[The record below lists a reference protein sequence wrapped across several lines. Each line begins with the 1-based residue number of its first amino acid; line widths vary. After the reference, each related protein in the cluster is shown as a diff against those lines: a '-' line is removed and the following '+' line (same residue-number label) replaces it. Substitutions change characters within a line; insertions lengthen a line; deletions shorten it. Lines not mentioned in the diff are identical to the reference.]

1 MKSLISIFV
10 FLLVS
15 VCGMAQ
21 EITYQT
27 FIYTSDDLSDEIARQ
42 SEERDTRGYM
52 GDLFNAALDATK
64 GIASGYV
71 VSFFDL
77 GVNAIGSLI
86 TRNERLKKE
95 WEETVKAENVF
106 QTQISTVSEINDF
119 YSDTSFDGAM
129 DPKGMRFDG
138 IGCVRKKGNDTVF
151 LYFVSY

>member
-1 MKSLISIFV
+1 
-10 FLLVS
+10 
-15 VCGMAQ
+15 
-21 EITYQT
+21 
-27 FIYTSDDLSDEIARQ
+27 
-42 SEERDTRGYM
+42 M

-106 QTQISTVSEINDF
+106 QT
-119 YSDTSFDGAM
+119 
-129 DPKGMRFDG
+129 
-138 IGCVRKKGNDTVF
+138 
-151 LYFVSY
+151 

>member
-52 GDLFNAALDATK
+52 GDLFNAALDA
-64 GIASGYV
+64 
-71 VSFFDL
+71 
-77 GVNAIGSLI
+77 
-86 TRNERLKKE
+86 
-95 WEETVKAENVF
+95 
-106 QTQISTVSEINDF
+106 
-119 YSDTSFDGAM
+119 
-129 DPKGMRFDG
+129 
-138 IGCVRKKGNDTVF
+138 
-151 LYFVSY
+151 